1 MQFPVSERTKVVV
14 AILAG
19 CVFFGIAMVFRECS
33 HNIWVRAGIAAV
45 GVAGGLGI
53 AAILTRRSTKKK

>member
-1 MQFPVSERTKVVV
+1 MQLRVGESMKVIV

-19 CVFFGIAMVFRECS
+19 CIFFGIAMGLRECS
-33 HNIWVRAGIAAV
+33 ENMWLRAGIAAV

-53 AAILTRRSTKKK
+53 ATTLSRRKRRGD